1 MMNRRAWLRGA
12 CACCA
17 VQPAW
22 AISSSELGPAPLT
35 DWSRPER
42 FPRPDLSSDEG
53 GLWALMDREE
63 TKVRRSPFLI
73 KDPALLAYLREVANK
88 LAGSHAPDLRVY
100 PVRTPFFNASM
111 APNGMLQIWSGLLLR
126 VENEAQLAA
135 VLGHEIG
142 HYLQRHSLL
151 RLRDIKDKAAV
162 GAFIGLFGLAG
173 ALGQVAIAASA
184 QAFSRDHEREADA
197 IGLQLMHE
205 AGYDIREASKIW
217 DYVGL
222 EMAAAHG
229 GAPSGERSLFA
240 SHPPSAERSD
250 RLRQLAAACGG
261 GYVGREA
268 FAQHL
273 AAHRFE
279 LMEDEL
285 KRGQYGMSLV
295 LLEKQLAQMPKS
307 PDLYYFRA
315 EARRLRAQDA
325 DLDLALRDLQ
335 TAIELGGEPAQVHR
349 SLGYLL
355 QKQDSTKASTAFATY
370 LERAPDAPDAALI
383 RTYIQEGGN

>member
-1 MMNRRAWLRGA
+1 MMRRRAWLRGA
-12 CACCA
+12 CALCA
-17 VQPAW
+17 VPPAW
-22 AISSSELGPAPLT
+22 ASTSSELGPAPLT
-35 DWSRPER
+35 DWSRPDR
-42 FPRPDLSSDEG
+42 FPKPDLASDEG

-63 TKVRRSPFLI
+63 TKLRRSPFLI
-73 KDPALLAYLREVANK
+73 KDGELLAYLREVANK

-142 HYLQRHSLL
+142 HYLQRHSLQ
-151 RLRDIKDKAAV
+151 RMRDIKDKAAV
-162 GAFIGLFGLAG
+162 SAFVGLFGLAG
-173 ALGQVAIAASA
+173 ALGQVALAASA

-229 GAPSGERSLFA
+229 GATGERSLFA
-240 SHPPSAERSD
+240 SHPPSAERSE
-250 RLRQLAAACGG
+250 RLRQLAAACSGG
-261 GYVGREA
+261 ITGREA
-268 FAQHL
+268 FEQRMAP
-273 AAHRFE
+273 HRFS

-295 LLEKQLAQMPKS
+295 LIDKLLNQLPNAAE
-307 PDLYYFRA
+307 LYYFRA
-315 EARRLRAQDA
+315 EARRLRALDK
-325 DLDLALRDLQ
+325 DLDLALSDLQ
-335 TAIELGGEPAQVHR
+335 TATQLGNEPPQVHR

-355 QKQDSTKASTAFATY
+355 QKKDDAKASAAFAAY
-370 LERAPDAPDAALI
+370 LERAPNAPDAALI

>member
-1 MMNRRAWLRGA
+1 MQRRAWLRTA
-12 CACCA
+12 CALCA
-17 VQPAW
+17 AVPAW
-22 AISSSELGPAPLT
+22 AQASSELGPAPMA
-35 DWSRPER
+35 DWTRPER
-42 FPRPDLSSDEG
+42 FPRPELSSDEG

-63 TKVRRSPFLI
+63 TKVRRSPFLM
-73 KDPALLAYLREVANK
+73 KDQALLTYLRDIAHK

-126 VENEAQLAA
+126 VDNEAQLAA

-142 HYLQRHSLL
+142 HYLQRHTLQ
-151 RLRDIKDKAAV
+151 RMRDLKDKAAAS
-162 GAFIGLFGLAG
+162 AFIGLFGLAG
-173 ALGQVAIAASA
+173 ALGQLALAASV
-184 QAFSRDHEREADA
+184 QSFSRDHEREADL

-205 AGYDIREASKIW
+205 AGYDIREAWKIW

-229 GAPSGERSLFA
+229 GASGERSLFA

-250 RLRQLAAACGG
+250 KLRQLALACDGG
-261 GYVGREA
+261 LIGQEA
-268 FAQHL
+268 LEQHL
-273 AAHRFE
+273 APHRFS

-295 LLEKQLAQMPKS
+295 LLEKLLARNPKS
-307 PDLYYFRA
+307 AELHYFRA
-315 EARRLRAQDA
+315 EARRLRAADQDRE
-325 DLDLALRDLQ
+325 LALQDLQ
-335 TAIELGGEPAQVHR
+335 TAIQLGGEPAQVHR

-355 QKQDSTKASTAFATY
+355 KPQDSAKAGTAFATY

-383 RTYIQEGGN
+383 KTYIQEGGN